1 MLQDVGKGDDFA
13 SAGIKPV
20 ADNLVVRVVGGGY
33 VVQCSVLFRF
43 FDVQFQQVEAVVDGE
58 VVTGIAQVEGIEAG
72 RVSLRAISISLVCST
87 WLG

>member
-13 SAGIKPV
+13 STGIKPV

-72 RVSLRAISISLVCST
+72 LSLFEGNLHSLVCST

>member
-33 VVQCSVLFRF
+33 VVQCSVLSLL
-43 FDVQFQQVEAVVDGE
+43 DVQFQQVEAVVDGE

-72 RVSLRAISISLVCST
+72 LSLFEGNLHFAGLQHLV
-87 WLG
+87 G